1 MREILFRGK
10 RIDNGE
16 WVEGAYC
23 KRDTVKVCLSSDD
36 PKSKHLIIVDG
47 FCDWGFEP
55 PLNAYEVDP
64 ATVGQFTGLTDK
76 NGKKIFEGDIVR
88 YGMIYDFECY
98 LESLEN
104 PDAYDGEVCDHD
116 IEVDVVE
123 WCLGYDYPAFD
134 LKKHQFECNGLS
146 QIMCGDYEY
155 EIIGNIHDNPELL
168 EV

>member
-16 WVEGAYC
+16 WVEGC
-23 KRDTVKVCLSSDD
+23 LLKVTLEG
-36 PKSKHLIIVDG
+36 KTAHLIFGDNFSLIGGDVKA
-47 FCDWGFEP
+47 
-55 PLNAYEVDP
+55 LSHALVDP
-64 ATVGQFTGLTDK
+64 DTVGQFTGLTDK